1 MLNLLAF
8 VEVLGKNEKLKAIL
22 GDRIFLEMPKR
33 EQKGIGI
40 LLALTSEV
48 VDTIS
53 TKRSLLD
60 IRVIGHDANVSLQEL
75 YEVIGLLNQA
85 LVYSYEYEKFGCIK
99 IVEEGISPPLT
110 DEKWRFDLVKSY
122 LCYHA
127 IENGKWE

>member
-8 VEVLGKNEKLKAIL
+8 VEVLKKNEKLKAIL

-33 EQKGIGI
+33 EQKGICI

-60 IRVIGHDANVSLQEL
+60 IRVIGHNGNVSLQEL
-75 YEVIGLLNQA
+75 YQVVELLNQT
-85 LVYSYEYEKFGCIK
+85 LVYSYEYAKFGCLK
-99 IVEEGISPPLT
+99 IVEE
-110 DEKWRFDLVKSY
+110 
-122 LCYHA
+122 
-127 IENGKWE
+127 

>member
-8 VEVLGKNEKLKAIL
+8 VEVLKKNEKLKAIL

-33 EQKGIGI
+33 EQKGICI

-60 IRVIGHDANVSLQEL
+60 IRVIGHNGNVSLQEL
-75 YEVIGLLNQA
+75 YQVVELLNQT
-85 LVYSYEYEKFGCIK
+85 LVYSYEYAKFGCLK
-99 IVEEGISPPLT
+99 IVEEWISPPLT

-122 LCYHA
+122 LCYHQ
-127 IENGKWE
+127 I

>member
-110 DEKWRFDLVKSY
+110 DEK
-122 LCYHA
+122 
-127 IENGKWE
+127 

>member
-33 EQKGIGI
+33 EQKGISI
-40 LLALTSEV
+40 LLSLTAETV
-48 VDTIS
+48 ETIR

-60 IRVIGHDANVSLQEL
+60 IRVIGHDANVSLQQL

-85 LVYSYEYEKFGCIK
+85 LVYDFEYAKFGCLK

-110 DEKWRFDLVKSY
+110 DEK
-122 LCYHA
+122 
-127 IENGKWE
+127 

>member
-8 VEVLGKNEKLKAIL
+8 VEVLEKNERLKAIL

-60 IRVIGHDANVSLQEL
+60 IRVIGHDANVSLQQL

-85 LVYSYEYEKFGCIK
+85 LVYNFEYAKFGCLK

-122 LCYHA
+122 LCYHQ
-127 IENGKWE
+127 I

>member
-8 VEVLGKNEKLKAIL
+8 VEVLEKNEKLKAIL

-60 IRVIGHDANVSLQEL
+60 IRVIGHDANVSLQQL

-85 LVYSYEYEKFGCIK
+85 LVYNFEYAKFGCLK
-99 IVEEGISPPLT
+99 IVEDGISPPLT
-110 DEKWRFDLVKSY
+110 DEKGRFDLVKSY
-122 LCYHA
+122 LCYHQ
-127 IENGKWE
+127 I

>member
-8 VEVLGKNEKLKAIL
+8 VEVLEKNEKLKAIL

-60 IRVIGHDANVSLQEL
+60 IRVIGHDANVSLQQL

-122 LCYHA
+122 LCYHQ
-127 IENGKWE
+127 I

>member
-1 MLNLLAF
+1 MLNLLTF
-8 VEVLGKNEKLKAIL
+8 VEVLKKNEKLKAIL

-33 EQKGIGI
+33 EQKGISI

-60 IRVIGHDANVSLQEL
+60 IRVIGHDANVSLQGL
-75 YEVIGLLNQA
+75 YEVVSLLNQA
-85 LVYSYEYEKFGCIK
+85 LVYDFEYSKFGCIK

-110 DEKWRFDLVKSY
+110 DEKGRFDLVKSY
-122 LCYHA
+122 LCYH
-127 IENGKWE
+127 KR

>member
-33 EQKGIGI
+33 EQKGISI
-40 LLALTSEV
+40 LLSLTAETV
-48 VDTIS
+48 ETIR

-60 IRVIGHDANVSLQEL
+60 IRVIGHDANVSLQQL

-85 LVYSYEYEKFGCIK
+85 LVYDFEYAKFGCLK

-122 LCYHA
+122 LCYHQ
-127 IENGKWE
+127 I